1 MITYKTGN
9 LLAANT
15 QALVNTVN
23 TVGIMGKGIAL
34 QFKETFPENY
44 RAYSAACKKGEVQ
57 IGKMFVT
64 ATNRMDGIKYIINFP
79 TKKHWRHPSK
89 LEYIRS
95 GLIDLRKIIV
105 EKNIQSVAMP
115 PLGCGNGG
123 LNWADVKQL
132 IDYYLVDLPITL
144 IVFEPS
150 DEVNAILA
158 AENEK
163 REAKLTPARAMML
176 NLLYYYRGLGE
187 YASEFAAEK
196 LTYFLLRMGEPQLKL
211 DFQKHIYGPY
221 SGKVRHVLFALNGTF
236 LTGLSQKD
244 AKPFQALPLLIDKKA
259 EVDAYLEENTVAS
272 QKERLA
278 KVKKLIDGFQ
288 SPAGLELLSSLD
300 YLINE
305 HKTFDCPVLS
315 NELKNWSSRKEKMF
329 SEFQIKVAIN
339 RLQEFRETL
348 YHEF

>member
-163 REAKLTPARAMML
+163 REAKLHQR
-176 NLLYYYRGLGE
+176 
-187 YASEFAAEK
+187 
-196 LTYFLLRMGEPQLKL
+196 
-211 DFQKHIYGPY
+211 
-221 SGKVRHVLFALNGTF
+221 VL
-236 LTGLSQKD
+236 
-244 AKPFQALPLLIDKKA
+244 
-259 EVDAYLEENTVAS
+259 
-272 QKERLA
+272 
-278 KVKKLIDGFQ
+278 
-288 SPAGLELLSSLD
+288 
-300 YLINE
+300 
-305 HKTFDCPVLS
+305 
-315 NELKNWSSRKEKMF
+315 
-329 SEFQIKVAIN
+329 
-339 RLQEFRETL
+339 
-348 YHEF
+348 